1 MNKELM
7 AVYSVPTHVLFTC
20 EDMKWTLVFVALFF
34 HCVPVIFTEGEAN
47 KMIFS
52 KCLSKFCC
60 DS

>member
-1 MNKELM
+1 M